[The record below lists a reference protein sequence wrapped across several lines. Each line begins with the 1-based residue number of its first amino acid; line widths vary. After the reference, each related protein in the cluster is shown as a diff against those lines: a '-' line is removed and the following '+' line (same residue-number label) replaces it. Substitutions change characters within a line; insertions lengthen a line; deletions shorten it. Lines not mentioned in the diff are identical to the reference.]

1 MASFSSAPKESAP
14 AMTLRGEDA
23 VAESAMMRLWEVESN
38 YSELKKKVEE
48 IKGLLQSPKI

>member
-38 YSELKKKVEE
+38 GRVA
-48 IKGLLQSPKI
+48 IKFVLLPLHIIYE